1 MCYFTMS
8 INSDWWIFQA
18 ELGVAETYASYMPS
32 KVKFGCEHP
41 DPVVETESLSSV
53 EPVDVHYE
61 LKIPRSVIEN
71 GKLSALQ
78 VESIIYASQ
87 AHSCIL
93 PNGHRAGFLIG
104 DYKIIFNF

>member
-1 MCYFTMS
+1 
-8 INSDWWIFQA
+8 
-18 ELGVAETYASYMPS
+18 MPS

-41 DPVVETESLSSV
+41 DPVVETASLSSV

-61 LKIPRSVIEN
+61 LKIPTSVVEN

-87 AHSCIL
+87 AHNCIL

-104 DYKIIFNF
+104 NYNIIFNFYMQNILNLTSNHLKITKQQEGIIC